1 MLSGRYDR
9 PYSLRLRPSFCL
21 YQYLFLVHMMAMVL
35 IVGIELELGLS
46 LLLIAM
52 LIRHYQLL
60 LNQMPDRHYR
70 SFNYHAQRGWE
81 LVNNQL
87 LAAPVNIGRI
97 HRFGLRWLM
106 IHLIPVLDSGRPLV
120 LVLCP
125 DVLDVGEARHLKR
138 YLLLHQK
145 QTQDDGF

>member
-1 MLSGRYDR
+1 
-9 PYSLRLRPSFCL
+9 
-21 YQYLFLVHMMAMVL
+21 MAMVL
-35 IVGIELELGLS
+35 MAGIELELGLS

-60 LNQMPDRHYR
+60 LDQMPDRHYR

-81 LVNNQL
+81 LMNDQMHTS
-87 LAAPVNIGRI
+87 PVNIGRI
-97 HRFGLRWLM
+97 HRFSLRWFM
-106 IHLIPVLDSGRPLV
+106 IHLSPVLDNGRPLV

-125 DVLDVGEARHLKR
+125 DVLGVEEARDLKR